1 MKKDNSKKMDKNG
14 VARKDTAGV
23 PRITA
28 AVVGMTPEQREVWFK
43 EKTVGLKDAQIAEVR
58 SRVDA
63 LNAGK
68 YEIKGGQG
76 QGQGRKVD
84 FQKLF
89 ERATAADL
97 LAMRPLLNAAIDA
110 KRQQAI
116 DEIAAQEKA
125 LAERKAAL
133 GVTVTVS

>member
-1 MKKDNSKKMDKNG
+1 MSKKDNSKKMDKNG
-14 VARKDTAGV
+14 VARKNTAGV

-28 AVVGMTPEQREVWFK
+28 AVVGMTPDQREVWFK
-43 EKTVGLKDAQIAEVR
+43 EKTAGLNEVQIAEIR
-58 SRVDA
+58 SRLDA

-76 QGQGRKVD
+76 QGKKVD

-89 ERATAADL
+89 ERATAAEL
-97 LAMRPLLNAAIDA
+97 LAAKPMLDAAIEA

-116 DEIAAQEKA
+116 DEIVAQEKE